1 VASAAAA
8 ATAEGDKTATG
19 TTATETAELAEAVA
33 AAGRASVESSLL
45 AAARLERLAAAEA
58 ESAARRD
65 RQRQHL
71 AIARHHADYLGLRIK
86 EQDLELAT
94 LQTALLAA
102 SLDGVRS
109 QCGPGPA
116 ADELA
121 FALGAL
127 YDLQTINKDQN
138 SAVANAVAHLDAAL
152 MLLPAP
158 GPAAAADPSLRP
170 GDAQPATPEPAA
182 PQNAGEDPGSS
193 PSAMAREVV
202 AIKELFAAGQK
213 RTGRDRLQSLVWPRR
228 TIPSRRCWSWPT
240 PRGIRLAPALVRRGW
255 SRAAAQLERLN
266 GLLGELTTALGAP
279 AVAPL
284 TAAPSATPS
293 SGANPTG
300 EAGGGLVKLG
310 EDAPRGAGGAA
321 AGTKGEEQKR

>member
-1 VASAAAA
+1 MASAAAA

-193 PSAMAREVV
+193 PSAMAREWWRSRSCSRLVRSGPG
-202 AIKELFAAGQK
+202 AIGC
-213 RTGRDRLQSLVWPRR
+213 SLWCWPRR
-228 TIPSRRCWSWPT
+228 TIHRGAAGVGRR
-240 PRGIRLAPALVRRGW
+240 
-255 SRAAAQLERLN
+255 RAGSPGPGESAARLERRRR
-266 GLLGELTTALGAP
+266 
-279 AVAPL
+279 
-284 TAAPSATPS
+284 S
-293 SGANPTG
+293 SN
-300 EAGGGLVKLG
+300 V
-310 EDAPRGAGGAA
+310 
-321 AGTKGEEQKR
+321 